1 MRRRSLA
8 GTFVVAI
15 LVLMT
20 ITAGGRAVATGPGG
34 WEHVGHGAPAS
45 APALDG
51 AVDALN
57 TSDPG
62 VLFVGG
68 AFTSAGGAAGTQ
80 RIARWNGTSW
90 HAVTS
95 PSSQLTDGQVNAIA
109 YDSSTGKLYVGGTF
123 HNAGGNADADFL
135 AVSDGTSWAPVCDG
149 SVPLVTATVSALQII
164 GRTLYVGGSFTG
176 GGGIATA
183 DRLVACNLD
192 TGVPSTTIINA
203 AGKFNG
209 VGIYALAADS
219 NGVLYAGGAFTN
231 LEGLAAA
238 DNVAYLDGTG
248 WHAMGSGGG
257 TCGCAVSD
265 IVRSLVAVGT
275 TVYIG
280 TDAQNVAGIAQADDV
295 AEWNGSAWTAMG
307 SNTGGADG
315 WFPASTSIN
324 AMTSDGT
331 NVYATGNFSNA
342 NGDPRADEI
351 ARFDGAA
358 WHSVGSDGAGNGPLN
373 ARGFAAAIYG
383 GRLHVGGNFTA
394 AGGDSQ
400 AHFLGAYPG
409 YHPACSAISL
419 HNATGGAPV
428 TIQLECSDQN
438 GDAVHETITV
448 HPSHGKVGPVSA
460 GGKVTYT
467 PTVGYTGADKFS
479 YEGHSSDGLSDL
491 AAVSINV
498 THPGFANAG
507 RNVTLKLGSLAASA
521 AGRLTFQAH
530 NRNTFTLR
538 AVSASVSSM
547 AKVSGQPGKTVTFVK
562 NSIAVKMAAGK
573 TATIALHLSAA
584 KLALLK
590 HLGHVRVLVSVTFTG
605 PQGSHTTATLKGT
618 LRAPK

>member
-1 MRRRSLA
+1 MRRGSFA

-20 ITAGGRAVATGPGG
+20 ITASGRAVATGPGG
-34 WEHVGHGAPAS
+34 WEHVGHGATAS

-51 AVDALN
+51 PVDALN
-57 TSDPG
+57 TNDPG
-62 VLFVGG
+62 MLFVGG
-68 AFTSAGGAAGTQ
+68 GFTSAGSVAGTD
-80 RIARWNGTSW
+80 RIARWTGSAW

-95 PSSQLTDGQVNAIA
+95 PSSQLTNGQVNAIA

-123 HNAGGNADADFL
+123 INAGGNADADFV

-164 GRTLYVGGSFTG
+164 GRTLYVGGSFTD
-176 GGGIATA
+176 GGGIASA
-183 DRLVACNLD
+183 DRLVACDLD
-192 TGVPSTTIINA
+192 TGIPSTTVIHA
-203 AGKFNG
+203 AFNG

-219 NGVLYAGGAFTN
+219 NGTLYAGGAFTD
-231 LEGLAAA
+231 LEGTAAA

-248 WHAMGSGGG
+248 WHAMGAGGG
-257 TCGCAVSD
+257 TCGCAVPD

-275 TVYIG
+275 DVYIG

-295 AEWNGSAWTAMG
+295 AKWNGSAWSAMG
-307 SNTGGADG
+307 SRAGGADG

-394 AGGDSQ
+394 AGGDTQ

-419 HNATGGAPV
+419 HGATGGALV

-438 GDAVHETITV
+438 GDAIHKAITSG
-448 HPSHGKVGPVSA
+448 PSHGKVGPVSA
-460 GGKVTYT
+460 SGKVTYT
-467 PTVGYTGADKFS
+467 PAVGYTGTDKFS
-479 YEGHSSDGLSDL
+479 YEGHSSDGLSDT

-507 RNVTLKLGSLAASA
+507 RNVTLKLGTFAPSA
-521 AGRLTFQAH
+521 AARLSFQAH
-530 NRNTFTLR
+530 NRNTFALH
-538 AVSASVSSM
+538 AVSASVSSV
-547 AKVSGQPGKTVTFVK
+547 AKVKGEPGKTVTFAK
-562 NSIAVKMAAGK
+562 SSIAVKVGAGK
-573 TATIALHLSAA
+573 TTTIALHLTAA